1 MTRIA
6 PLTGLDLLTAIDE
19 MKKQGAS
26 SYDICKE
33 TGYVENNGS
42 RAGKVDS
49 TAFTL
54 AVWEASDLL

>member
-1 MTRIA
+1 MTRTA
-6 PLTGLDLLTAIDE
+6 PLTGLDLLSAIDE
-19 MKKQGAS
+19 LKKQGAS

-33 TGYVENNGS
+33 TGYVETSGL

-54 AVWEASDLL
+54 AVWEATDLA